1 MSLVDLI
8 NQSSADQLTTVTQKS
23 DSLGKEDFL
32 QLLVA
37 QMKNQ
42 DPLDPLKNEDFIAQ
56 LAQFNSLEQM
66 MNLNKNFEQLNAMQM
81 LTQSAALIGKGV
93 AWYDA
98 DGNVQSGGVS
108 SVEIISGIPT
118 LMVGDQ
124 QVAVSDI
131 FAITN
136 L

>member
-1 MSLVDLI
+1 MALVDLI
-8 NQSSADQLTTVTQKS
+8 NQVSADQLNTVTQTS
-23 DSLGKEDFL
+23 SSLGKEDFL

-42 DPLDPLKNEDFIAQ
+42 DPLDPIKNQDFIAQ

-81 LTQSAALIGKGV
+81 LTQAAALIGKGV
-93 AWYDA
+93 AWNDSE
-98 DGNVQSGGVS
+98 GNVQSGAVS
-108 SVEIISGIPT
+108 SVEIIDGVPT
-118 LMVGDQ
+118 LMVGDK